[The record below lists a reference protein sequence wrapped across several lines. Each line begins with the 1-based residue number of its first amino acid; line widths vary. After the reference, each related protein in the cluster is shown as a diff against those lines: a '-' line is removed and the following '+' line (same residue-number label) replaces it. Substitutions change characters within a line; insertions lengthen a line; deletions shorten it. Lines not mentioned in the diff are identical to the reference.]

1 MLFGVNADGI
11 EDYSPQ
17 AGQSEFVVASSP
29 TPSKSTRPWG
39 KRRTDKLRLRP
50 LGPPFISRGN
60 RLMRTKNLLRLSA
73 CLAAAAALL
82 GAAAP
87 AQAASSEGTTATATS
102 GCTELAP
109 EVTTC
114 LTLTE
119 RRNVIVTPSGVAIL
133 QGYREYSDSTTY
145 PGGSQSSDG
154 TRRYV
159 SVFGSS
165 IQTPDGTIYYDQ
177 KVARVDGKDVL
188 SYSDGLTCVL
198 DTNFV
203 EANATGGYN
212 HGTASCTA
220 S

>member
-1 MLFGVNADGI
+1 M
-11 EDYSPQ
+11 S
-17 AGQSEFVVASSP
+17 
-29 TPSKSTRPWG
+29 
-39 KRRTDKLRLRP
+39 
-50 LGPPFISRGN
+50 
-60 RLMRTKNLLRLSA
+60 TKNLVRLSA
-73 CLAAAAALL
+73 CAAAVAALL

-87 AQAASSEGTTATATS
+87 AQAASSEGTTATVTS
-102 GCTELAP
+102 GCTDLAP

-114 LTLTE
+114 LTMDQ

-165 IQTPDGTIYYDQ
+165 IQTPDGTIYYDER
-177 KVARVDGKDVL
+177 VVRVDGWDVI

-203 EANATGGYN
+203 EANGTGGYN
-212 HGTASCTA
+212 HSTSSCTA